1 MDCGDSRDIVSSPL
15 ARGNVT
21 IESEEKDAGADLDD

>member
-1 MDCGDSRDIVSSPL
+1 MDCGDSRDMVSSPL
-15 ARGNVT
+15 AKGNVT